1 MILCLS
7 LHHNNRAGG
16 NSNNSATIKM
26 TTSEFI
32 KKIENKKANVLTVE
46 RAGWLKGK
54 TVYWFY
60 YGYTGNQ
67 NKVLKMTIGDIVSEL
82 EYYSTQPC
90 EGYASRAEYWKSY
103 MTEEQLKEKENTLL
117 LLDSDG
123 NDKFIRA
130 HLNLCFFDKPTFT
143 CSDADREIYYIRKN
157 TRTRVELT
165 DKYTGRSITLS
176 IKNYT
181 SEEYW
186 YNQISNGQ
194 RRKIENFF
202 GEMAAYYTSVEI
214 L

>member
-1 MILCLS
+1 
-7 LHHNNRAGG
+7 
-16 NSNNSATIKM
+16 M

-103 MTEEQLKEKENTLL
+103 MTEEQLKEKE
-117 LLDSDG
+117 SD
-123 NDKFIRA
+123 
-130 HLNLCFFDKPTFT
+130 LFDKPTFT

-157 TRTRVELT
+157 TRTRIKLT
-165 DKYTGRSITLS
+165 DKYTGRSIALS

-181 SEEYW
+181 NEEYW

-194 RRKIENFF
+194 RKKIENFF
-202 GEMAAYYTSVEI
+202 GKMAAYYTSAEI

>member
-1 MILCLS
+1 MV
-7 LHHNNRAGG
+7 
-16 NSNNSATIKM
+16 
-26 TTSEFI
+26 TSEFV
-32 KKIENKKANVLTVE
+32 KKIKNEEAKVLTVE
-46 RAGWLKGK
+46 AAKKLKGK
-54 TVYWFY
+54 TILWMYFGCSGNKNEVYEMIV
-60 YGYTGNQ
+60 GN
-67 NKVLKMTIGDIVSEL
+67 IVSEL

-90 EGYASRAEYWKSY
+90 EGYKSRTDYWKSY
-103 MTEEQLKEKENTLL
+103 MSEGQLKEKENTLL

-123 NDKFIRA
+123 NNKFIRA
-130 HLNLCFFDKPTFT
+130 HLNLSFFDEPTFT
-143 CSDADREIYYIRKN
+143 CSDADKEVYYVRKN
-157 TRTRVELT
+157 TRTRIKLT